1 MDIIYQKAGERIAA
15 CRRQKNIMQKELA
28 FKIGISNIYLSNIEN
43 GRVVPSL
50 QVFVNICLTLEKTPD
65 YFLFG
70 KI

>member
-1 MDIIYQKAGERIAA
+1 MDVNYHKAGERVAA
-15 CRRQKNIMQKELA
+15 FRRQLGIKQNELA
-28 FKIGISNIYLSNIEN
+28 SQVGISNIYLSNIEN

-50 QVFVNICLTLEKTPD
+50 KVFVDICLSLGKTPD